1 MEGEYDPFPERFSRK
16 VDALADWL
24 EKDRLNLWMTFGYVL
39 LIALARDMSEY
50 FLLDEA
56 FVTTS
61 HPWIFS
67 IAHHMAFF
75 VLTYIGLVLILKVFS
90 GTDLRKCMNY
100 TNCYY
105 WVLLLPPWIDRFICG
120 QDTNYAYF
128 SWTDFLSAF
137 FTFGGDEFHLGQ
149 GIEVV
154 VVLFALFAYVFWR
167 RRDELEDIQ
176 GRGLLALRIGG
187 MAFFTFI
194 SMLMLGTP
202 GMYLPV
208 GSDGGAPV
216 FPNFDST
223 KYEQFHLFIFA
234 FYYLACAAL
243 VLVLSYIALQKRFW
257 HELGALRP
265 YQTAFFAAIVL
276 AGMAFAWQSVDAN
289 VVERILEEPFWVNF
303 AYILPTVTSAVLAWQ
318 ASVIWNDLSDRRWDS
333 PEKRGRVLASGLLSP
348 KVLREASIVLAA
360 TALAVSLL
368 LSVQQFIIMVGILG
382 LAFIYSFPP
391 VRFKNALLSPLLMG
405 AGTFLAF
412 LYGAMTPYAEVG
424 YVGSEMIPYLTGKTV
439 VAILSLDSLMIGLFM
454 FIGLVIGSII
464 TDIDGYEEDSVGGVR
479 TIYTAFGLERGTGVA
494 SVLVFLA
501 ALTPL
506 IVFPETVD
514 MVVFPVLGT
523 VAALLLYRKRSSRM
537 VMSVALLGLMYAAL
551 RFLSII

>member
-1 MEGEYDPFPERFSRK
+1 MEGDYDPFPERFSRK

-39 LIALARDMSEY
+39 IIALARDLSEY
-50 FLLDEA
+50 FLLDED

-67 IAHHMAFF
+67 ISHHVAFF

-105 WVLLLPPWIDRFICG
+105 WVLLIPPWVDRFICG

-128 SWTDFLSAF
+128 SWTDFMSAF

-149 GIEVV
+149 GLEVV
-154 VVLFALFAYVFWR
+154 VILFALFAYVFWR
-167 RRDELEDIQ
+167 HRDEIEDLQ

-194 SMLMLGTP
+194 SMLLLGTP

-208 GSDGGAPV
+208 GSDGGYPV

-257 HELGALRP
+257 QGVGALRP
-265 YQTAFFAAIVL
+265 FQTAFFAAIVM
-276 AGMAFAWQSVDAN
+276 AGMGFAWQNVDTN
-289 VVERILEEPFWVNF
+289 MVDMILDEPFWVNF

-318 ASVIWNDLSDRRWDS
+318 ASVIWNDLSDKGWDS
-333 PEKRGRVLASGLLSP
+333 PAKRGRVLASGLLSSR
-348 KVLREASIVLAA
+348 VLQEASIVLAV

-368 LSVQQFIIMVGILG
+368 LSVQQFVIMVGILG

-391 VRFKNALLSPLLMG
+391 VRFKKALLSPLLMG
-405 AGTFLAF
+405 SGTFLAF
-412 LYGAMTPYAEVG
+412 LFGAMTPYAVVDYEGVK
-424 YVGSEMIPYLTGKTV
+424 MIPFLSGDVLSATLTSDTITV
-439 VAILSLDSLMIGLFM
+439 GLFM
-454 FIGLVIGSII
+454 FIGLVVGSIV
-464 TDIDGYEEDSVGGVR
+464 TDIDGYEEDAAGGVR
-479 TIYTAFGLERGTGVA
+479 TVYTVFGMERASKFV
-494 SVLVFLA
+494 SVLVFAA

-506 IVFPETVD
+506 VIFSEPLDILAFPI
-514 MVVFPVLGT
+514 LGAC
-523 VAALLLYRKRSSRM
+523 AALLLYKRRSSKA
-537 VMSVALLGLMYAAL
+537 VMLTALVGLAYAAL
-551 RFLSII
+551 RFLVLI